1 MTKSIAKFYAAGVQF
16 HDFKSIADKMEVGTV
31 CQLVA
36 EPTNQ
41 YDPNAVVIEY
51 QGFHLGY
58 VPKELSST
66 IAGYLTTDTVTC
78 TVTALDMKKKT
89 YEQLEVEL
97 TVEE

>member
-1 MTKSIAKFYAAGVQF
+1 MTKIAQFYVAGVQF
-16 HDFKSIADKMEVGTV
+16 HQLKTIADQIKQGDFL
-31 CQLVA
+31 QLVP

-58 VPKELSST
+58 VPKKISST
-66 IAGYLTTDTVTC
+66 IAGYLTTDPVTC
-78 TVTALDMKKKT
+78 TVTAIDMKKKT